1 MTWIGTYP
9 WLLVLHVVSALAF
22 VAIHGVSMG
31 VWWRLRHER
40 DRAKLA
46 TLLELSGAFIL
57 PMMVAALMLIVS
69 GILVGV
75 AAAWWFNGQS
85 WLWVSIGLLVLIV
98 AVMTPM
104 LSIPFSRL
112 RRALA
117 TPDGAGLDAGTGPL
131 VVSDAELAALLA
143 DRRPVVGATVGICG
157 LVLITWL
164 METKPF

>member
-1 MTWIGTYP
+1 MTWIGAYP

-31 VWWRLRHER
+31 VWWRIRRER

-46 TLLELSGAFIL
+46 ALLELSGSFIL
-57 PMMVAALMLIVS
+57 PAMLAGLLLIVS

-75 AAAWWFNGQS
+75 AAAWWFNGQW

-104 LSIPFSRL
+104 LAIPFSGL
-112 RRALA
+112 RHALGVPSA
-117 TPDGAGLDAGTGPL
+117 AELKAGTAPTP
-131 VVSDAELAALLA
+131 VSDAQLATLLA
-143 DRRPVVGATVGICG
+143 DRRPAVGATVAIGG
-157 LVLITWL
+157 LAAITWL